1 MRNLISREWPGATQV
16 MEAEIERHHDT
27 LHAVGFRPSFY
38 DHASC
43 TLYPS
48 RHADGSPADN
58 HVLDGLPDEV
68 VVVRACNRVLAVRM
82 TLVAG
87 FERGGYFFT
96 KAAAL
101 RAAVE
106 WNQTATLG

>member
-1 MRNLISREWPGATQV
+1 MKNLISREWTSATQV
-16 MEAEIERHHDT
+16 LEAQIERHHDI
-27 LHAVGFRPSFY
+27 LHAVGFRPAFY

-43 TLYPS
+43 ALYPS
-48 RHADGSPADN
+48 RHADGSAAED

-68 VVVRACNRVLAVRM
+68 VVVRACSRVLAVRM

-101 RAAVE
+101 RAAAD
-106 WNQTATLG
+106 WNYTAPLE